1 MRDNYAR
8 SLKKQDECNKSGSE
22 RKKIQ
27 RYIFEEQLSFLK
39 KSRELRPTIS
49 SMQPNLNEEVE
60 TTNSSDNMAI
70 GDESVVEND
79 SIKTIENTNNTEKT
93 TFKPPPSKI
102 KKKINLE
109 EKLALFLDL
118 RQQIYKEPAV
128 ILMMRI

>member
-1 MRDNYAR
+1 MRDNYTR

-22 RKKIQ
+22 RIKIQ

-49 SMQPNLNEEVE
+49 STQPNLNEEVE

-79 SIKTIENTNNTEKT
+79 SIKTIGNTNNTEKT

-109 EKLALFLDL
+109 EKLA
-118 RQQIYKEPAV
+118 
-128 ILMMRI
+128 